1 MKKGQRT
8 TASPEEP
15 TINTPILPM
24 YPPTPLSWSI
34 QAPLNRAGFYAPEAP
49 GEITKPHKGSDIQP
63 QFTVRGKTFSSQEA
77 AAEWLADQERMEAA
91 KEFMQLIPSEEGPFS
106 TARLLAIRELGA
118 MIQGSPKEVAQALEI
133 RCSPEAFAAF
143 ADELVLLR
151 DGGF

>member
-1 MKKGQRT
+1 
-8 TASPEEP
+8 
-15 TINTPILPM
+15 M
-24 YPPTPLSWSI
+24 YPPMPLSWSV
-34 QAPLNRAGFYAPEAP
+34 QAPLNRAGFYEPEAP
-49 GEITKPHKGSDIQP
+49 GEITKPHKGNEIQP

-91 KEFMQLIPSEEGPFS
+91 KEFLQMIPSEEGPFS

-133 RCSPEAFAAF
+133 RCSPQALSTFV
-143 ADELVLLR
+143 DELMLLR